1 MTRFS
6 LGCTPLDTLLGGGLE
21 SGIITKIYGEAATG
35 KTNICLQAAR
45 EYAAQKGSVAFI
57 DTEGVSLERFH
68 QICGSKATCDSYL
81 KHILFYRPL
90 SFQEQQTMIQTTTTK
105 DEIGMIIVD
114 TMNLFYRL
122 HIDRDKDET
131 MRTFSRM
138 VATLLNAARK
148 KNRYIIITEQVYTD
162 KTGEIR
168 PFATRETEHLAK
180 TIIRLEKEALSKRR
194 ATIIRQRSEPEGK
207 TTLFTITQTG
217 LQ

>member
-45 EYAAQKGSVAFI
+45 EYAAQGGTVAYI
-57 DTEGVSLERFH
+57 DTEGVSLERFN
-68 QICGSKATCDSYL
+68 QICGTKATCDSYL

-90 SFQEQQTMIQTTTTK
+90 TFQEQQDMLKKAT
-105 DEIGMIIVD
+105 DHENVGMIIVD

-122 HIDRDKDET
+122 HLDRDKDDT

-138 VATLLNAARK
+138 VATLLKAARQ

-180 TIIRLEKEALSKRR
+180 TIIRLEKEEISKRR
-194 ATIIRQRSEPEGK
+194 ATIIRHRSEPEGK
-207 TTLFTITQTG
+207 TTIFTITQTG

>member
-6 LGCTPLDTLLGGGLE
+6 LGCTPLDQLLGGGLE

-45 EYAAQKGSVAFI
+45 EFAASEGTVAYI

-81 KHILFYRPL
+81 KHIHFFKPL
-90 SFQEQQTMIQTTTTK
+90 SFEEQAETIYKISKRK
-105 DEIGMIIVD
+105 DIGMIIVD

-122 HIDRDKDET
+122 HLDRDKDET
-131 MRTFSRM
+131 MRSFSRQ
-138 VATLLNAARK
+138 VATLLTTARQ
-148 KNRYIIITEQVYTD
+148 KNLYIIITEQVYTD

-180 TIIRLEKEALSKRR
+180 TIIRLEKEPNSRR
-194 ATIIRQRSEPEGK
+194 IATIIRHRSEPEGK
-207 TTLFTITQTG
+207 TTHFTITHTG
-217 LQ
+217 IQ

>member
-35 KTNICLQAAR
+35 KTNVCLQAAR
-45 EYAAQKGSVAFI
+45 EYAAQKGAVAFI

-90 SFQEQQTMIQTTTTK
+90 SFQEQQTMIQTAATR
-105 DEIGMIIVD
+105 DEVGMIIVD

-180 TIIRLEKEALSKRR
+180 TIIRLEKEAINKRR
-194 ATIIRQRSEPEGK
+194 ATIIRHRSEPEGK
-207 TTLFTITQTG
+207 TALFTITQTG

>member
-6 LGCTPLDTLLGGGLE
+6 LGCPPLDHLLGGGLE

-35 KTNICLQAAR
+35 KTNVCLQAAR
-45 EYAAQKGSVAFI
+45 EYAAHGGTVAFI

-68 QICGSKATCDSYL
+68 QICGTKATCDSYL

-90 SFQEQQTMIQTTTTK
+90 TFQEQQKMIQTAATK
-105 DEIGMIIVD
+105 DEVGMIIVD

-148 KNRYIIITEQVYTD
+148 HNRYIIITEQVYTD

-180 TIIRLEKEALSKRR
+180 TIIRLEKEGIGKRR
-194 ATIIRQRSEPEGK
+194 AIIIRHRSEPEGK